1 MGPAKRQKQLT
12 SSQSSTHK
20 SLEKS
25 TDKYH
30 LSNTGPAIQK
40 KASALVGKSINEAA
54 SASRK
59 SQEERPTIA
68 SNARPPNKVTSTEIE
83 SSLSGIT
90 SAADQFNSYRFDESS
105 ALKTY
110 KKIMMIHLKDDMF
123 HKIKFITNDAMLEYS
138 RNPETLCGYVCTK
151 MKVPGYQWG
160 EYWDLVKQTTKKM
173 IEHQRTNATSAVKK
187 GFRGKCN
194 KIYDMQYKEKKIP
207 NQLTNTQ
214 KC

>member
-12 SSQSSTHK
+12 SSQSSTNK
-20 SLEKS
+20 SLEK
-25 TDKYH
+25 TADKYH
-30 LSNTGPAIQK
+30 ISNTGPAVQK
-40 KASALVGKSINEAA
+40 KAAALVGKSINVAP

-68 SNARPPNKVTSTEIE
+68 SNARPPNKVTSTKIE

-90 SAADQFNSYRFDESS
+90 SAADQFNLYRFDESS

-187 GFRGKCN
+187 GFWGKCDKN
-194 KIYDMQYKEKKIP
+194 YCMHI
-207 NQLTNTQ
+207 
-214 KC
+214 